1 MAIKNY
7 MVLKTNIRSNCLL
20 LPTFG
25 FPNFFNYS
33 HSRTPF
39 RQAYTKPKTRITRK
53 ITISKKMKGPIER
66 KSLNTT
72 AQGYKKIISMSKMM
86 KRRAIRKNRIENRIL
101 VSPT

>member
-1 MAIKNY
+1 
-7 MVLKTNIRSNCLL
+7 MVSKTNIRSISLL
-20 LPTFG
+20 FANLWIPH
-25 FPNFFNYS
+25 FFSNYS

-39 RQAYTKPKTRITRK
+39 RQAYTKPKIRITRK

-72 AQGYKKIISMSKMM
+72 AQGYKKIISMSKIM

>member
-1 MAIKNY
+1 
-7 MVLKTNIRSNCLL
+7 
-20 LPTFG
+20 
-25 FPNFFNYS
+25 
-33 HSRTPF
+33 
-39 RQAYTKPKTRITRK
+39 
-53 ITISKKMKGPIER
+53 MKGPIER